1 MKQLELTATARET
14 KGNGP
19 ARRLRREGL
28 VPAVLYGPG
37 AETKQLSVN
46 VRDLERV
53 VQKGNIRRTI
63 FSLVI
68 QNGSS
73 VTKLAVIKEL
83 QTNPVNGQFLHVDF
97 YEIDMSRKLR
107 VMVPVAL
114 KGKAKGE
121 EFGGMLQIIEREI
134 AIFCLP
140 REIPESLELDVSE
153 LGIGDALHV
162 KNIALPPGVELP
174 PGENYT
180 VVTVVSPKAEAAPA
194 AAAPAE
200 GEEAAGAEK
209 PAEGEGEAAAEKS

>member
-28 VPAVLYGPG
+28 IPAVLYGPG
-37 AETKQLSVN
+37 VETKQLSVN
-46 VRDLERV
+46 VRDFEHV

-63 FSLVI
+63 FSLSI

-73 VTKLAVIKEL
+73 ETQLAVIKEL
-83 QTNPVNGQFLHVDF
+83 QTNPVTGQFLHVDF
-97 YEIDMSRKLR
+97 YEIDMNRKLR

-114 KGKAKGE
+114 KGKAQGE

-162 KNIALPPGVELP
+162 KNIVLPAGVELP

-194 AAAPAE
+194 AVAPVE
-200 GEEAAGAEK
+200 GEEAEGAET

>member
-1 MKQLELTATARET
+1 MKQLELTATPRAT

-37 AETKQLSVN
+37 AETKQLSIK
-46 VRDLERV
+46 VRDLEHV

-63 FSLVI
+63 FSLGI
-68 QNGSS
+68 QNGGS

-83 QTNPVNGQFLHVDF
+83 QTNPVTGQFLHVDF
-97 YEIDMSRKLR
+97 YEIDMNRKLR
-107 VMVPVAL
+107 VMVPVAP

-134 AIFCLP
+134 AVFCLP
-140 REIPESLELDVSE
+140 REIPESLELDVSD

-162 KNIALPPGVELP
+162 KNIPLPPGVELP

-180 VVTVVSPKAEAAPA
+180 VVTVISPKAEAVPA

-200 GEEAAGAEK
+200 GEEAEGAEK

>member
-1 MKQLELTATARET
+1 LVKEEHPLKQLELTVMARET

-37 AETKQLSVN
+37 AETKQLSIK
-46 VRDLERV
+46 VRDLEHV

-63 FSLVI
+63 FSLGI
-68 QNGSS
+68 QNGGSA
-73 VTKLAVIKEL
+73 TKLAVIKEL
-83 QTNPVNGQFLHVDF
+83 QTNPVTGQFLHVDF
-97 YEIDMSRKLR
+97 YEIDMNRKLR

-114 KGKAKGE
+114 TGKAKGE

-134 AIFCLP
+134 AVFC
-140 REIPESLELDVSE
+140 
-153 LGIGDALHV
+153 LHV
-162 KNIALPPGVELP
+162 KNIVLPPGVELP

-194 AAAPAE
+194 AAAPVE
-200 GEEAAGAEK
+200 GEEAEGAET